1 MQSPLMEDWRKS
13 QLYIDLGL
21 PVSTMM
27 EEEKAGMGSRSTKSD
42 DGPFLVEDEIL
53 VARVL
58 ARVAG
63 KRAYTGLERP
73 ITRMPNLCW
82 REWKRSGAPD
92 NIVEWLRDGGYKFD
106 FNGKVP
112 PTGLRRG
119 TGDGNNP
126 GVHNPSYAAW
136 LHRTI
141 EELCVFGVIEE
152 TKHQPYLCCPLG
164 VVEKSE
170 YNAQT
175 NPSRLRL
182 ILDQR
187 ALNE

>member
-1 MQSPLMEDWRKS
+1 MEEWRKS
-13 QLYIDLGL
+13 QLELNL
-21 PVSTMM
+21 PVDTAA
-27 EEEKAGMGSRSTKSD
+27 EEEKAGMGSRSTKID
-42 DGPFLVEDEIL
+42 DRTLLVDDKIL

-63 KRAYTGLERP
+63 KRAYTGFERP
-73 ITRMPNLCW
+73 ITGMPNLCW

-112 PTGLRRG
+112 PMGLRIG
-119 TGDGNNP
+119 KGDGNNP

-141 EELCVFGVIEE
+141 EELCVLGVIEE
-152 TKHQPYLCCPLG
+152 TKHRPYVCCPLG
-164 VVEKSE
+164 VVEKSG

-175 NPSRLRL
+175 NPNRLRL
-182 ILDQR
+182 ILNQR
-187 ALNE
+187 TLND